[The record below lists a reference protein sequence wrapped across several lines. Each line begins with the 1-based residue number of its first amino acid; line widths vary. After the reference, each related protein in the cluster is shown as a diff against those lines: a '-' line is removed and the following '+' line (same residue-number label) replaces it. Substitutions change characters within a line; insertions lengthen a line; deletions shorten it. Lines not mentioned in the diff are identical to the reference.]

1 MILAID
7 IGNTNIVLGGIENSE
22 ILFETR
28 MATDPSKTS
37 DQYHLEMRSMLGLFD
52 VNVRQLEGVI
62 IASVVPQVLNS
73 MHTAVIKMTGMEPI
87 IVGPGIKT
95 GLNVHVDNPKTV
107 GSDLIVAAVAGMRFY
122 GAPLMIVDMGTATTI
137 TVIDENRSFLGGC
150 ICPGVRVSM
159 DALVGSAAQLPG
171 ISLEAPKHAI
181 GRNTVDCMRSGIMLG
196 AAAMLDGL
204 LDRMEDELGKDMP
217 VVATG
222 GLSQF
227 VIPLCRREIVYDKNL
242 ILKGL
247 DILFRNNARP

>member
-7 IGNTNIVLGGIENSE
+7 IGNTNIVLGGIEDSE

-52 VNVRQLEGVI
+52 VNVQQLEGAI
-62 IASVVPQVLNS
+62 ISSVVPQVLNS
-73 MHTAVIKMTGMEPI
+73 MHTAVIKMTGMDPI

-137 TVIDENRSFLGGC
+137 TVIDENRCFLGGC
-150 ICPGVRVSM
+150 ICPGVRISM
-159 DALVGSAAQLPG
+159 DAMVGSAAQLPG
-171 ISLEAPKHAI
+171 ISLDAPKQVI

-204 LDRMEDELGKDMP
+204 LDRMEEELGKKMP
-217 VVATG
+217 TVATG

-227 VIPLCRREIVYDKNL
+227 VIPLCRREIMYDKNL

-247 DILFRNNARP
+247 DILFQNNIHP